1 VPYYDVLRTNF
12 KGDREALMNQFPVIV
27 HPMDKT
33 DNYIKR
39 CVAEGGDILQIKNA
53 EVFINGE
60 KAYLPKN
67 SQTEYLVETNGTN
80 FTEEFLMSSLG
91 INVQDTD
98 GQIQTI
104 ENKPNVFKINMTP
117 QELELVKKQP
127 NVKSVNLFVDNYVG
141 GFFPFDESNFPYT
154 LDNFGPI
161 KVPKKGESITLTP
174 QNIELYKRLIA
185 DYEHNKFE
193 EKNGKFLINGKE
205 TNTFT
210 PIYNYYWMMGDNRHR
225 SQDSR
230 FWGFVPETHIVGKAS
245 MIWFSYDKGPRWGR
259 LFNTIK

>member
-1 VPYYDVLRTNF
+1 
-12 KGDREALMNQFPVIV
+12 
-27 HPMDKT
+27 
-33 DNYIKR
+33 
-39 CVAEGGDILQIKNA
+39 
-53 EVFINGE
+53 
-60 KAYLPKN
+60 
-67 SQTEYLVETNGTN
+67 
-80 FTEEFLMSSLG
+80 MSSLG